1 MYINFMVNKSFYN
14 IKTYTPL
21 RIRCI
26 SMTKKYNVVVVSHT
40 HWDREWYLPFQGFR
54 IRLVKLID
62 KLLGILEENP
72 QFRNFTLDGQTI
84 VVEDYLEIRPEREEA
99 FRKFVSKG
107 KMLMGPWYV
116 LPDEFLVSGESII
129 RNLML
134 GHRIAENFGGIMK
147 VGYIPDPFGH
157 ISQIPQILKGFGIG
171 SCVFWRGLDDEG
183 KRLPTEFYWQAP
195 DGSSVFTVHL
205 RTTYCNAHS
214 LPEKADEALNR
225 IKKLIRILAPIA
237 STSNILLMNGCDH
250 LEPQPFLPRLIEEM
264 NKKLNDTKLVQG
276 TLVDYLQRVQS
287 EEPDLPT
294 ITGEQRSNKYGPLL
308 PGVVSARI
316 YLKQKNVETQ
326 TLLERWA
333 EPFSTFVW
341 TLGGDYPSAFLWR
354 AWKHLLQNHPHDSI
368 CGCSIDEVHRENLTR
383 FTWCQQI
390 ANEII
395 NQSLRPISESI
406 KTKEQAQTYLVV
418 FNPLG
423 WTSTG
428 VARAKLR
435 IPPEMGGFSIR
446 DFEGKAVPF
455 QILERRK
462 DETEIL
468 FLAENVP
475 MCGYKTYG
483 VHPSEVTEALTSLK
497 VSENIMENEF
507 LKVKINANGALTITD
522 KRTGRIYRNVNVFED
537 SGDAGDEYN
546 YSPPKEDKVITSGK
560 DRASVRLLAR
570 GPVAATFRVDL
581 RMALP
586 KELVKSRERRS
597 AKETVCPITSF
608 VTLYPKIP
616 RVDIKTVVQ
625 NNAKDHRLRVLFP
638 TGLKTEFSYAEEH
651 FDVVKRPVK
660 PLRIE
665 ASEEIINFMKDAGWW
680 TDLPEKPERWIE
692 DPPSTHPH
700 QTFVDINDGKTG
712 VAVMNKGLPEY
723 EVLEGEEGVTIALTL
738 LRCVGWLSRP
748 DLAVRRGNAGPM
760 IPTPEAQC
768 PGRHVFKYAITP
780 HEGTWENSRAYHSAH
795 QFNVSFRTQQ
805 TGKHEGSL
813 PETLSFISIE
823 PENLVLS
830 AVKKA
835 EREKALIIRFYNIT
849 EKRTRGKIRL
859 YRPIAGAEIVDLN
872 EESTNHSLKVASD
885 GCIPIDVGPKRII
898 SVKVTF

>member
-1 MYINFMVNKSFYN
+1 
-14 IKTYTPL
+14 
-21 RIRCI
+21 
-26 SMTKKYNVVVVSHT
+26 MTKKYNVVVVSHT
-40 HWDREWYLPFQGFR
+40 HWDREWYLSFQVFR
-54 IRLVKLID
+54 IRLVKVID
-62 KLLGILEENP
+62 KLLGILEGN
-72 QFRNFTLDGQTI
+72 QRFRNFTLDGQTI

-107 KMLMGPWYV
+107 RILIGPWYV
-116 LPDEFLVSGESII
+116 MPDEFLVSGESII

-134 GHRIAENFGGIMK
+134 GHRIAENFGGVMK

-157 ISQIPQILKGFGIG
+157 ISQMPQILKGFGID
-171 SCVFWRGLDDEG
+171 SCLFWRGLNDEG
-183 KRLPTEFYWQAP
+183 KKLPTEFYWQAP
-195 DGSSVFTVHL
+195 DGSRVFTVHL

-225 IKKLIRILAPIA
+225 IKKLIRVLAPVA
-237 STSNILLMNGCDH
+237 STSNVLLMNGCDH

-264 NKKLNDTKLVQG
+264 NKKLNDAELVQG
-276 TLVDYLQRVQS
+276 TLADYLQMVQS

-294 ITGEQRSNKYGPLL
+294 ITGEQRSNKYAVLL
-308 PGVVSARI
+308 PGVVSARM
-316 YLKQKNVETQ
+316 YLKHKNAETQ

-333 EPFSTFVW
+333 EPSSTFVW
-341 TLGGDYPSAFLWR
+341 MLGGDYPSAFLWR

-368 CGCSIDEVHRENLTR
+368 CGCSTDEVHRENLTR
-383 FTWCQQI
+383 FAWSQQI

-395 NQSLRPISESI
+395 NQSLRTISEGI
-406 KTKEQAQTYLVV
+406 ETNGEAQTHLVV

-435 IPPEMGGFSIR
+435 IPPEMGGFSVR
-446 DFEGKAVPF
+446 YFEGRAVPF
-455 QILERRK
+455 QVLERRK

-468 FLAENVP
+468 LLAENVP

-483 VHPSEVTEALTSLK
+483 VHPSEGTEALTSLQA
-497 VSENIMENEF
+497 SGNTMENEF

-522 KRTGRIYRNVNVFED
+522 KRTGKTYRNVNVFED
-537 SGDAGDEYN
+537 AGDAGDEYN
-546 YSPPKEDKVITSGK
+546 YSPPREDRVITSGK
-560 DRASVRLLAR
+560 DGASVRLVAR
-570 GPVAATFRVDL
+570 GPVAAVFRVDL

-586 KELVKSRERRS
+586 KGLVKSRKRRS

-616 RVDIKTVVQ
+616 RVDIKTIVQ
-625 NNAKDHRLRVLFP
+625 NNAKDHRLRVLVP
-638 TGLKTEFSYAEEH
+638 TGLKTSFSYAEEH

-660 PLRIE
+660 PIPTGYPEELIKLR
-665 ASEEIINFMKDAGWW
+665 KDAGGW
-680 TDLPEKPERWIE
+680 TDLPEKPEGWIE
-692 DPPSTHPH
+692 DPSSTHPH

-748 DLAVRRGNAGPM
+748 NLAVRRGNAGPT

-768 PGRHVFKYAITP
+768 PGRHLFEYAVTP
-780 HEGTWENSRAYHSAH
+780 HGGTWENSRAYQSAH
-795 QFNVSFRTQQ
+795 QFNVPFRTQQ
-805 TGKHEGSL
+805 TGKHGGSL
-813 PETLSFISIE
+813 PEALSFISIE

-835 EREKALIIRFYNIT
+835 EGENALIIRFYNIT
-849 EKRTRGKIRL
+849 EKRTRGEIRL
-859 YRPIAGAEIVDLN
+859 YRPVAGAEIVDLN
-872 EESTNHSLKVASD
+872 EKSTDHSLRVASD
-885 GCIPIDVGPKRII
+885 GSVPIDVGPKKII
-898 SVKVTF
+898 SVKVAF